1 MREVAGKD
9 SWKRAGAAAVVTAIG
24 ITAAGCGS
32 GASPPPKSTRTAGSP
47 RAETAAEAAWRAKTE
62 QFTHDLDGG
71 LQALASTASV
81 DAYQAVANLGPLTYC
96 SQNLG
101 AIGSPPSVYQLV
113 YGSLTTACSYL
124 ETGSREWRDEAS
136 GHESGSGF
144 DAAVFQIRQGR
155 AALSRAETRLAQF
168 ARSEPPLGGDV
179 AARVEEWAAPI
190 ALEWWTLG
198 MQPALA
204 DVDKKVSGGSA
215 DPIADLWADHFG
227 GEAGTVSDCRDILDR
242 YAKTPPNATA
252 DRLLEGLHSSC
263 DALSAATDDSDG
275 SHFDEAAYQ
284 KAKARLRR
292 AISQLQAVAP

>member
-1 MREVAGKD
+1 MV
-9 SWKRAGAAAVVTAIG
+9 AAAIGVTV
-24 ITAAGCGS
+24 AGCGGGS
-32 GASPPPKSTRTAGSP
+32 SSAPPTPTAGSA
-47 RAETAAEAAWRAKTE
+47 RSETTAEAAWRGKAE
-62 QFTHDLDGG
+62 QFTHELDSG

-101 AIGSPPSVYQLV
+101 AVGSPPPVYQLV
-113 YGSLTTACSYL
+113 YGSLTAACNYL

-155 AALSRAETRLAQF
+155 AALSRAEARLEQF
-168 ARSEPPLGGDV
+168 ARSEPLLTGGA
-179 AARVEEWAAPI
+179 AARAEQWAAPI
-190 ALEWWTLG
+190 ALKWWTLD

-227 GEAGTVSDCRDILDR
+227 GEAGTVSACRDGLDR

-252 DRLLEGLHSSC
+252 ARLLDGLHSAC
-263 DALSAATDDSDG
+263 DALSAASDDSGG
-275 SHFDEAAYQ
+275 SHFDEAAYRQ
-284 KAKARLRR
+284 AKARLRR
-292 AISQLQAVAP
+292 AVTQLQAVAP